1 MISLVCVEDSE
12 RAVSVLEA
20 LMSTSGSVMWREN
33 VNGLLILLESLAS
46 DLKLKMVI
54 YY

>member
-1 MISLVCVEDSE
+1 MCIVEDSE
-12 RAVSVLEA
+12 RAMSVLEA
-20 LMSTSGSVMWREN
+20 LMSASGSTMWSEN
-33 VNGLLILLESLAS
+33 VDGLLLLLESLAT